1 MISALIARDRFK
13 DQFIIGDSNPRA
25 GLEDN
30 RHDDTLVVDKGPV
43 TAAQIHN
50 LILVSVVAANDRVLP
65 GYVITGKSNRVI
77 DGAPNSSSILY
88 CPLKRLTR
96 RRIHAKFG
104 RHLTFQKL
112 GVTMPRGERLG

>member
-1 MISALIARDRFK
+1 MISALIARDGFK
-13 DQFIIGDSNPRA
+13 DEFEIGDSDPRA
-25 GLEDN
+25 GLKDDG
-30 RHDDTLVVDKGPV
+30 HDDTLVIDEGPV

-50 LILVSVVAANDRVLP
+50 LILESVVAANDRVLP
-65 GYVITGKSNRVI
+65 GYVITGKSDRVI
-77 DGAPNSSSILY
+77 DGSPNSGSILY

-112 GVTMPRGERLG
+112 RLTMPRGERLG